1 MNEEELESKHG
12 IIVIKEEKEI
22 EKIQHDIL
30 NMAKLC
36 KDTIVI
42 KKDCTEKEKNI
53 KIELRILF
61 LDLPEDIR
69 KEKLSDDLVEE
80 VSIRFPKSFKLAL
93 LKEDYPELYKKY
105 VTIEKVIIESEQLNF
120 NEKDLKKF
128 HPDEY
133 EKCFVKGTPQIRI
146 K

>member
-1 MNEEELESKHG
+1 MNKQE
-12 IIVIKEEKEI
+12 EI
-22 EKIQHDIL
+22 EKIQVDIL

-36 KDTIVI
+36 KDVI
-42 KKDCTEKEKNI
+42 TTKKDCTEKEKNI
-53 KIELRILF
+53 KKELRFLF
-61 LDLPEDIR
+61 LELPEQIR
-69 KEKLSDDLVEE
+69 KEKLTDALVEE

-120 NEKDLKKF
+120 NEKDLKNL

-146 K
+146 R

>member
-1 MNEEELESKHG
+1 MSEFFKRNEEEK
-12 IIVIKEEKEI
+12 I
-22 EKIQHDIL
+22 EKIQYDIL

-36 KDTIVI
+36 KDCIKK

-53 KIELRILF
+53 KIELRVLF
-61 LDLPEDIR
+61 LELPEDIR
-69 KEKLSDDLVEE
+69 KEKLADDLVKE

-105 VTIEKVIIESEQLNF
+105 VTIEKVVIESEQLNF
-120 NEKDLKKF
+120 NEKDLKKL
-128 HPDEY
+128 HPEEY
-133 EKCFVKGTPQIRI
+133 EKCFLEGTPQIRI